1 MDKVKQ
7 IIKRIFDFLGETV
20 PTITFTLIFITFIA
34 QVVARYFFGKSITWS
49 NEISVLAYMWTM
61 FFGVGKAMEA
71 DAHVVFGLVYD
82 AVGQKTRYL
91 FRMAYNSLLI
101 FCLVLAFVPCLD
113 KWMGQKM
120 ITGVLKLPY
129 KLVFAPFLYMMI
141 EMVARS
147 IIEMV
152 KVHKLYKEGAL

>member
-1 MDKVKQ
+1 
-7 IIKRIFDFLGETV
+7 
-20 PTITFTLIFITFIA
+20 
-34 QVVARYFFGKSITWS
+34 
-49 NEISVLAYMWTM
+49 
-61 FFGVGKAMEA
+61 
-71 DAHVVFGLVYD
+71 
-82 AVGQKTRYL
+82 
-91 FRMAYNSLLI
+91 
-101 FCLVLAFVPCLD
+101 
-113 KWMGQKM
+113 MGQKM